1 MAEADPLL
9 DEYLTDE
16 DRRLADQV
24 GADVPQSGLGPAPGN
39 LDEIAPA
46 SPVAIPVEGPQELP
60 GLPVEGPGAPPPADA
75 AEVQR
80 EALPPDPTAPTGQAA
95 RDANAKEAEAIAKQQ
110 GEQDTARA
118 KIEAE
123 TANQMAQA
131 AKEADQEAALTQ
143 ADYLQRRQQA
153 EGELDARVKAYESTK
168 LTDPRENTNGLK
180 ATLAVIFGGLG
191 AAFRSAGGGSSNN
204 DAVDVLMKR
213 WDDDTAIQ
221 KANIAALRD
230 QSVMARTRVADIDE
244 GRRRMQRDADARLV
258 AKYNTALKQGEAQ
271 LKNQGVPQAQI
282 DADKRM
288 LQLKEGRMKAE
299 VQARKDED
307 AHALAQAH
315 AAALLRGRATS
326 TDSAA
331 KTRLMNARAE
341 LLEKKAKGG
350 GKGGGAAHAEVGA
363 EVAQYLI
370 DHPGDTPGARRLAA
384 GRVDGKEFDKIVN
397 QTKST
402 ESQNKGAEFGQA
414 GIRAVGALEKSKYV
428 PTDAD
433 TQRWLNNQRDVYQA
447 REAGGGGGISGLLGA
462 KAAGGLQSLGMMA
475 KSEVDGLSP
484 DGQLY
489 FANVRRLM
497 EPLGRAKSGAAISQ
511 GEWVNFF
518 NQYGPQS
525 SGGYAA
531 ARKDLE
537 DSLKLSGVAGRSI
550 SGGSAATPTAGGGA
564 PSKFVPGTTMKL
576 KSGKTVRI
584 TDTDGSY
591 ETVSDGR
598 R

>member
-24 GADVPQSGLGPAPGN
+24 GADVPQSGLGPTPGN

-46 SPVAIPVEGPQELP
+46 SPVAVPVEGPEELP
-60 GLPVEGPGAPPPADA
+60 GLPVEGPGAPAQPDDA
-75 AEVQR
+75 QVQR
-80 EALPPDPTAPTGQAA
+80 EALPPELTAPTGQAA
-95 RDANAKEAEAIAKQQ
+95 RDANAREAEAIAAQQ
-110 GEQDTARA
+110 GEQDA
-118 KIEAE
+118 KKAAIEAA
-123 TANQMAQA
+123 TAKQMADD
-131 AKEADQEAALTQ
+131 AKAADQEAALTQ

-168 LTDPRENTNGLK
+168 LTDPREKTNGLK

-191 AAFRSAGGGSSNN
+191 AAFRSAGGGDSHNTALTS
-204 DAVDVLMKR
+204 LQKR

-258 AKYNTALKQGEAQ
+258 AKYNTALKQGESQ

-315 AAALLRGRATS
+315 AAALARRGTAS
-326 TDSAA
+326 TDSDA
-331 KTRLMNARAE
+331 KTRLMNARAA
-341 LLEKKAKGG
+341 LLEKKAKGGG

-397 QTKST
+397 QTKPTGEQS
-402 ESQNKGAEFGQA
+402 KAAEFGKA
-414 GIRAVGALEKSKYV
+414 GLRAVDALEKTKYV

-447 REAGGGGGISGLLGA
+447 QQAGSGGGIMSLIGS
-462 KAAGGLQSLGMMA
+462 KAAGGLQSLGLMA
-475 KSEVDGLSP
+475 KSEVEGLSP
-484 DGQLY
+484 DGQKY
-489 FANVRRLM
+489 FADVRRLM

-550 SGGSAATPTAGGGA
+550 SGGSTAPATSAA

-584 TDTDGSY
+584 TDADGSY